1 MRSTNPIP
9 GNPWPHDMVI
19 AVEDRAAPLLE
30 LLWIREAYALH
41 PHGDDL
47 PPLLSDTP
55 RRDPLDQPPV
65 APTLQEWESAWPM
78 LWVSALQHAGRES
91 DPALHERLRRTSS
104 GSRERLDALQEIV
117 GPTWRDQF
125 GLDALDHPSHR
136 DWDQAN
142 FDAKIASRRASLED
156 SPLRRDVDAVVRAWR
171 AGMTKIVTIPCR
183 GEHTRRVGHNALM
196 ITEATMASRDAFR
209 HALETFG

>member
-1 MRSTNPIP
+1 
-9 GNPWPHDMVI
+9 MVI
-19 AVEDRAAPLLE
+19 SVEDRAAPLLE
-30 LLWIREAYALH
+30 LLWIREAYALR

-55 RRDPLDQPPV
+55 RVDPVDQPP
-65 APTLQEWESAWPM
+65 APTLQEWENAWPL
-78 LWVSALQHAGRES
+78 LWVAAARHAGRES
-91 DPALHERLRRTSS
+91 DPALHERLRQTVN

-125 GLDALDHPSHR
+125 GPDALDRPSHR
-136 DWDQAN
+136 DWDQVD
-142 FDAKIASRRASLED
+142 FEAKIAARRISFED

-183 GEHTRRVGHNALM
+183 GEHTRRVGDNALM
-196 ITEATMASRDAFR
+196 ITENTMASREAFR